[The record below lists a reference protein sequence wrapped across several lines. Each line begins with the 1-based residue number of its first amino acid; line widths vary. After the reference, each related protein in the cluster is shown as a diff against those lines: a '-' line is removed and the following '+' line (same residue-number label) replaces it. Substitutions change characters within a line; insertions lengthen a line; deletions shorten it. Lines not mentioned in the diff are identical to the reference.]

1 VEFDLGA
8 LAKAQR
14 YKILSSCVTPRPIA
28 WVTSRSANGILNAA
42 PYSFFNVLG
51 DDPPI
56 IVLGILAHAE
66 GRMKDSAANILAT
79 REFVVNL
86 VSAGQAQAMNATSID
101 APPDVDELALAGL
114 ETEPGVQVS
123 VPRIRGAPASLEC
136 TLHQA
141 ITTGAHQVAVIAKVV
156 HAYVA
161 DRFVQ
166 DRDRLYIDTPAMRL
180 LGRVH
185 GVGWYSLQTDLLQ
198 MSRPHWKDQQ
208 AAATT
213 APTDPESTNCLT

>member
-1 VEFDLGA
+1 MELDLGA
-8 LAKAQR
+8 LAQAQR
-14 YKILSSCVTPRPIA
+14 YKILTSCVTPRPIA
-28 WVTSRSANGILNAA
+28 WVTSRSADGILNAA

-51 DDPPI
+51 DDPPL
-56 IVLGILAHAE
+56 IVLGILAHAT

-79 REFVVNL
+79 GEFVVNL
-86 VSAGQAQAMNATSID
+86 VTADQAQAMNATSID

-114 ETEPGVQVS
+114 ETEPGVQVA

-136 TLHQA
+136 RLHQA
-141 ITTGAHQVAVIAKVV
+141 ITTGSHQVAVIAEVV

-166 DRDRLYIDTPAMRL
+166 DRDKLYIDTPAMHL

-185 GVGWYSLQTDLLQ
+185 GAGWYSLQTDLLQ
-198 MSRPHWKDQQ
+198 MSRPKWPEQQ
-208 AAATT
+208 ADSNTERQE
-213 APTDPESTNCLT
+213 PV